1 MLHQMIKL
9 LMKVVNRVFT
19 FFVAHSPVSLLPL
32 KCYSANQKH
41 RLLTPGHI
49 SVSNLGRPQDEWI
62 SQSNFAKAA
71 ACVALLSLDSLTL
84 N

>member
-32 KCYSANQKH
+32 KYYSANQRH
-41 RLLTPGHI
+41 HLLIRGHI
-49 SVSNLGRPQDEWI
+49 SVSNLGRQ
-62 SQSNFAKAA
+62 
-71 ACVALLSLDSLTL
+71 
-84 N
+84 